1 MALETAGNRE
11 DVEQARRAGITTG
24 YRAGAWRGP
33 AEPSE
38 VGSIRA
44 SRFHKAAGDSQ

>member
-11 DVEQARRAGITTG
+11 DVEQERRAGITATARVLG
-24 YRAGAWRGP
+24 VEAFRSGFD
-33 AEPSE
+33 
-38 VGSIRA
+38 RA